1 MPLQPEPYTY
11 PRVVLTDDEKDI
23 VSKMDAKL
31 EELRNVAQDVLSH
44 QPDESPLFKAF
55 ARLQESATDPDI
67 DFATEKENVC
77 KSLLS
82 LYEQVSKFDLP
93 ADLRSIKESRERLFN
108 EAKAL
113 QDKLKESLRN
123 RLSGKTVI
131 YVHGRTKLDF
141 INIEHI
147 NLLVDTTFSGIR
159 IIGSAV
165 TTWDNIISIMESS
178 EYNVSISSQILYD
191 TDHTKYPEAV
201 YIIPPDKAREELDNA
216 IDPLLSIVAKHRIQ
230 EGTTPASTPQL
241 PGSTAQ

>member
-1 MPLQPEPYTY
+1 MPLPPEPYTY

-23 VSKMDAKL
+23 ASKLDAKL
-31 EELRNVAQDVLSH
+31 EELRNVAQDVLSG
-44 QPDESPLFKAF
+44 QPDESPLYKAF

-77 KSLLS
+77 KTLLS
-82 LYEQVSKFDLP
+82 LHEQVSKFDLP

-113 QDKLKESLRN
+113 QDELEESLRN
-123 RLSGKTVI
+123 RLSGTTVI

-141 INIEHI
+141 INIEHL
-147 NLLVDTTFSGIR
+147 NLLVNKTFSGIR
-159 IIGSAV
+159 ITGPAI
-165 TTWDNIISIMESS
+165 TILDNIISITKSS
-178 EYNVSISSQILYD
+178 KYNVLVTAQILYD
-191 TDHTKYPEAV
+191 TDHTQCPEAV

-216 IDPLLSIVAKHRIQ
+216 IDPLLSIVAKHRIP

>member
-1 MPLQPEPYTY
+1 MPLPPEPYTY

-23 VSKMDAKL
+23 ASKLDAKL
-31 EELRNVAQDVLSH
+31 EELRNVAQDVLSG
-44 QPDESPLFKAF
+44 QPDESQLYKAF

-77 KSLLS
+77 KTLLS
-82 LYEQVSKFDLP
+82 LHEQVSKFDLL

-113 QDKLKESLRN
+113 QDELEESLCN
-123 RLSGKTVI
+123 RLSGTTVI

-141 INIEHI
+141 INIEHL
-147 NLLVDTTFSGIR
+147 NLLVDKEFSGIR
-159 IIGSAV
+159 IIGSAL
-165 TTWDNIISIMESS
+165 TTWDNIISIMKSS
-178 EYNVSISSQILYD
+178 EYNVSVSSKILYD

-201 YIIPPDKAREELDNA
+201 YIIPPDKAKEELDNA
-216 IDPLLSIVAKHRIQ
+216 IDPLLSIVAKRQIP
-230 EGTTPASTPQL
+230 EGTTPASTPQP

>member
-1 MPLQPEPYTY
+1 MPSQPEPYTY

-23 VSKMDAKL
+23 ASKLDAKV
-31 EELRNVAQDVLSH
+31 EELRNVAQDILSG

-77 KSLLS
+77 KTLLS
-82 LYEQVSKFDLP
+82 LHEQVSKFDLP

-113 QDKLKESLRN
+113 QDELEESLRN
-123 RLSGKTVI
+123 RLSGTTVI

-141 INIEHI
+141 INIEHL
-147 NLLVDTTFSGIR
+147 NLLVNKTFSGIR
-159 IIGSAV
+159 ITGPAI
-165 TTWDNIISIMESS
+165 TILDNIISITKSS
-178 EYNVSISSQILYD
+178 KYNVSVTAQILYD
-191 TDHTKYPEAV
+191 TDHTQCPEAV

-216 IDPLLSIVAKHRIQ
+216 IDPLLSIVAKHRIPK
-230 EGTTPASTPQL
+230 GTTPASTPQL

>member
-1 MPLQPEPYTY
+1 MPLPPEPYTY

-23 VSKMDAKL
+23 ASKLDAKL
-31 EELRNVAQDVLSH
+31 EELRNVAQDVLSG
-44 QPDESPLFKAF
+44 QPDESPLYKAF

-77 KSLLS
+77 KTLLS
-82 LYEQVSKFDLP
+82 LHEQVSKFDLP

-113 QDKLKESLRN
+113 QDELEESLRN
-123 RLSGKTVI
+123 RLSGTTVI

-141 INIEHI
+141 INIEHL
-147 NLLVDTTFSGIR
+147 NLLVNKTFSGIR
-159 IIGSAV
+159 ITGPAI
-165 TTWDNIISIMESS
+165 TILDNIISITKSS
-178 EYNVSISSQILYD
+178 KYNVSVTAQILYD
-191 TDHTKYPEAV
+191 TDHTQCPEAV

-216 IDPLLSIVAKHRIQ
+216 IDPLLSIVAKHRIP